1 MLRRFLFAERDVL
14 CSKQMPD
21 GKNQKGINDTHSLR
35 VIPALSGDAGVTKY
49 EIPVLKE
56 SHSYTYTKFDAGT
69 KVKRHS
75 HDEGQL
81 RIITSGS
88 FNFVVNDEKFD
99 QLEEADWI
107 YIPKDVEYSIETLEP
122 GAMLTGYGMSCR
134 CSSDRN
140 IKTDFSII
148 DEQEI
153 LRKVANLQIESWSYT
168 DRDQGVRHIGPM
180 AQDFKAAFNVG
191 GSDKVID
198 MVDANGVI
206 LAAIKAL
213 NSKLEEKDSQIE
225 SLIAALSEL
234 REARNTSSH

>member
-1 MLRRFLFAERDVL
+1 MLRRFLFAERDIL
-14 CSKQMPD
+14 CSKQLPD

-69 KVKRHS
+69 NVKRHS

-88 FNFVVNDEKFD
+88 FNFVVNDEKFEK
-99 QLEEADWI
+99 LEEADWI
-107 YIPKDVEYSIETLEP
+107 YIPKDADYSIETLEP
-122 GAMLTGYGMSCR
+122 GAILTGYGMSCK

-140 IKTDFSII
+140 IKTDFSGV

-153 LRKVANLQIESWSYT
+153 LRKVSALQIESWSYT
-168 DRDQGVRHIGPM
+168 DRDHGIRHIGPM
-180 AQDFKAAFNVG
+180 AQDFKSTFNVG

-213 NSKLEEKDSQIE
+213 NTKLEEKDSQLE
-225 SLIAALSEL
+225 SLQAEL
-234 REARNTSSH
+234 AEFRKGKNTPSQ

>member
-14 CSKQMPD
+14 CSKQMPC
-21 GKNQKGINDTHSLR
+21 GKNEKGINDTHSLR

-56 SHSYTYTKFDAGT
+56 SHSYTFTKFAAGT
-69 KVKRHS
+69 KVARHT

-88 FNFVVNDEKFD
+88 FNFIVNEEKFEK
-99 QLEEADWI
+99 LEEADWI
-107 YIPKDVEYSIETLEP
+107 YIPKDTEYSIETLQP
-122 GAMLTGYGMSCR
+122 GAIITGYGMSCK

-140 IKTDFSII
+140 IKSDFTDV

-153 LRKVANLQIESWSYT
+153 LSKVSKLQIESWKYT
-168 DRDQGVRHIGPM
+168 DRDKGIRHIGPM
-180 AQDFKAAFNVG
+180 AQEFKSLFNVG

-198 MVDANGVI
+198 MVDANGIV

-213 NSKLEEKDSQIE
+213 NTKLLEKDSQIE
-225 SLIAALSEL
+225 ELKTQIAEL
-234 REARNTSSH
+234 RNTRN